1 MRRTAAATLLC
12 FGFLA
17 TLPMFGQAKKQ
28 VTKDSRRPA
37 ASATASSATQP
48 PPTYEFF
55 SILDGTPMLLELHHD
70 TEVGT
75 NKPIDVYMFVIELQV
90 MNSDGNFE
98 PVGLQIHNFYT
109 AQPQDAQHAFNP
121 HNARDC
127 KTWNT
132 LVNKSMQTRK
142 DGSATWPYVEF
153 ITAQGARVIQTNED
167 GAVFFSDDIEC
178 WGSNDRFPPF

>member
-1 MRRTAAATLLC
+1 MRRTAAAALLC

-17 TLPMFGQAKKQ
+17 TLPMFGQAKQ
-28 VTKDSRRPA
+28 QQPRDTRHPA
-37 ASATASSATQP
+37 ANAEASPSTQP

-90 MNSDGNFE
+90 MNSDGDLE
-98 PVGLQIHNFYT
+98 PVGLQIHNYYT
-109 AQPQDAQHAFNP
+109 AQPQDARNDINT

-132 LVNKSMQTRK
+132 LVNKAIQTRK
-142 DGSATWPYVEF
+142 NDSATWPYVEF
-153 ITAQGARVIQTNED
+153 ITAQGARVVQTNED
-167 GAVFFSDDIEC
+167 GAVFYSDDIEC